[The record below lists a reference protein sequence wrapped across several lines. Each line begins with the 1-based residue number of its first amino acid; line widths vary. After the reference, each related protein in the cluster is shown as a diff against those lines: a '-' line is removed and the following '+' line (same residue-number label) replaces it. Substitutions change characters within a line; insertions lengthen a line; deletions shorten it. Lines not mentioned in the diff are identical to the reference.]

1 MTCIGK
7 SKWKVW
13 NMNRKITVISE
24 NFENEKTGEQVEG
37 VTIIVDGMLKQILE
51 IIMKNGKHYDNN
63 VGIISDA
70 LLKGLDEIRRN
81 L

>member
-1 MTCIGK
+1 MERAD
-7 SKWKVW
+7 
-13 NMNRKITVISE
+13 NMDRKITIISE
-24 NFENEKTGEQVEG
+24 NFDNEKTGEQVEG

-51 IIMKNGKHYDNN
+51 IIQNGKKDYDNN
-63 VGIISDA
+63 VSIISDA

>member
-1 MTCIGK
+1 MIYIGK
-7 SKWKVW
+7 SKWKGE
-13 NMNRKITVISE
+13 NMDRKITIISE

-51 IIMKNGKHYDNN
+51 IIKNEKKYDNN
-63 VGIISDA
+63 VSIISDA
-70 LLKGLDEIRRN
+70 LLKGLDEIRKN

>member
-1 MTCIGK
+1 MER
-7 SKWKVW
+7 VE
-13 NMNRKITVISE
+13 NMDRKINIISE

-51 IIMKNGKHYDNN
+51 IIKNDKKQYDNN
-63 VGIISDA
+63 VSIIGDA

>member
-1 MTCIGK
+1 MER
-7 SKWKVW
+7 VE
-13 NMNRKITVISE
+13 NMDRKINIISE

-51 IIMKNGKHYDNN
+51 IIKKNDKKQYDNN
-63 VGIISDA
+63 VSIIGDA

>member
-1 MTCIGK
+1 MD
-7 SKWKVW
+7 
-13 NMNRKITVISE
+13 RKINIISE

-51 IIMKNGKHYDNN
+51 IIKNDKKQYDNN
-63 VGIISDA
+63 VSIIGDA